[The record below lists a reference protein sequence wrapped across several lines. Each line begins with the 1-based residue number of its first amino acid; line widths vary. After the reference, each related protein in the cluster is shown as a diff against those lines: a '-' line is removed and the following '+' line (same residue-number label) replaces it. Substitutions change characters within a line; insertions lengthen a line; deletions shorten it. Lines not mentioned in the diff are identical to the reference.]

1 MVEVSYHCPYCGAVT
16 GVEREG
22 YLADRCVTRDPME
35 GWEYAPAAEGVEDD
49 DFTEH
54 ADGIEM
60 VCLGDVTPE
69 GLTEAPDT
77 PGESSTSGGPGG
89 SGGAEDPDP
98 GADGCGRTY
107 YVSFVRFEA
116 GREVDPDVPLEDYP
130 DRPRFD
136 FR

>member
-22 YLADRCVTRDPME
+22 YLADRCVTRESLD
-35 GWEYAPAAEGVEDD
+35 GWAYAPAADGVEGD

-60 VCLGDVTPE
+60 VCLGD
-69 GLTEAPDT
+69 A
-77 PGESSTSGGPGG
+77 TSAGAGAGGRETTGG
-89 SGGAEDPDP
+89 SGGADDPDP
-98 GADGCGRTY
+98 DADGCGRTY
-107 YVSFVRFEA
+107 YVSFVRFEN
-116 GREVDPDVPLEDYP
+116 GQEIDPDVPLEDYP

-136 FR
+136 FG